1 MIAGAADDDPS
12 GVATYSVA
20 GADVKLMHGQPSST
34 IGKTVVGIVAAAMFA
49 AAVAM
54 VLI

>member
-1 MIAGAADDDPS
+1 VIN
-12 GVATYSVA
+12 GVLAPFLLFAILVVA
-20 GADVKLMHGQPSST
+20 SDVKLMHGQPSST